1 MLERGINQLISQA
14 LDTKA
19 KGFQTRIEGVVQ
31 NYIYTQNNPQ
41 NQDKQNRKHKTV
53 DEKEDSK
60 SNSSSDFKHA
70 GICDISDLIPI
81 PGLTSTVAKTT
92 ETADKKSGAQEGS
105 KSATSKSFPT
115 GKKYQSMQGKSNLH
129 AGKGEESKN
138 ASPFDEKVT
147 QVDESSKSK
156 DGKSKTSRVKAENMS
171 RDESRLTPKVEESF
185 YKVKDEMSKIN
196 RLKLASSSPGESCAS
211 SSLDERGD
219 KYMTSEGKNE
229 NANQSYLSS
238 GVAETEAVKEE
249 IMRGTI
255 VKADKGN
262 EANTLI
268 NSKVKEQTV
277 NVCEMN
283 EESNVPGKLMG
294 EQRAKAGTK
303 VISNFGKLKQD
314 NMVLNEGS
322 KCMQSDSFQTVMA
335 DDEVPKIWSVF
346 NETPAM
352 DVTVSAGEFKEDEN
366 VKRFE
371 PIMLFSE
378 KISRAIGTDSEE
390 RNPVDSFKNIINTVK
405 MPQSLLS
412 DGGIEKVA
420 KEFPSEARSDASKMD
435 TSSHEVQRLNLSE
448 ESLELLSRQKEGYD
462 ILGDSNLEASSL
474 VGVDFTQPSSM
485 GEFSDSA
492 SDISDVSSVHT
503 SDLSSFD
510 DEDEEEEEE
519 EAEGTKKTIE
529 KRELDGDGDTER
541 ISVSQSEQNSD
552 AAPRRRST
560 RISSRRSTKEGES
573 ETSEG
578 EASKEKHRSS
588 HKRRHGEKRTRK
600 PGPVGNKVRSVSD
613 VDKPRRRG
621 RPRKDDRR
629 VSSQS
634 GSQIRHSRAREREDS
649 GATTDRSESDTK
661 ESRST
666 RSQRQIK
673 RTRCYSPSS
682 EGTRE
687 VFLPR
692 KRSRDDVN

>member
-81 PGLTSTVAKTT
+81 PGLTSMVAKTT
-92 ETADKKSGAQEGS
+92 ETADKKSGAQECS

-171 RDESRLTPKVEESF
+171 RDECRLIPKVEESF

-268 NSKVKEQTV
+268 NSKVKEETV

-322 KCMQSDSFQTVMA
+322 KCMQSDSFQTVTA

-366 VKRFE
+366 VLQLGTELTGTIVNATQTLLKLK
-371 PIMLFSE
+371 LF
-378 KISRAIGTDSEE
+378 
-390 RNPVDSFKNIINTVK
+390 
-405 MPQSLLS
+405 Q
-412 DGGIEKVA
+412 
-420 KEFPSEARSDASKMD
+420 D
-435 TSSHEVQRLNLSE
+435 TSKGLHLTFQSIPKGSQNLSVQ
-448 ESLELLSRQKEGYD
+448 LLHTGRAANQK
-462 ILGDSNLEASSL
+462 
-474 VGVDFTQPSSM
+474 
-485 GEFSDSA
+485 
-492 SDISDVSSVHT
+492 SVQ
-503 SDLSSFD
+503 
-510 DEDEEEEEE
+510 E
-519 EAEGTKKTIE
+519 
-529 KRELDGDGDTER
+529 
-541 ISVSQSEQNSD
+541 
-552 AAPRRRST
+552 
-560 RISSRRSTKEGES
+560 
-573 ETSEG
+573 
-578 EASKEKHRSS
+578 
-588 HKRRHGEKRTRK
+588 
-600 PGPVGNKVRSVSD
+600 
-613 VDKPRRRG
+613 
-621 RPRKDDRR
+621 
-629 VSSQS
+629 
-634 GSQIRHSRAREREDS
+634 
-649 GATTDRSESDTK
+649 
-661 ESRST
+661 
-666 RSQRQIK
+666 
-673 RTRCYSPSS
+673 
-682 EGTRE
+682 
-687 VFLPR
+687 
-692 KRSRDDVN
+692 

>member
-92 ETADKKSGAQEGS
+92 ETADKKSGAQECS

-268 NSKVKEQTV
+268 NSKVKEETV

-322 KCMQSDSFQTVMA
+322 KCMQSDSFQTVTA

-378 KISRAIGTDSEE
+378 KISKAIGADSEE

-510 DEDEEEEEE
+510 DEDDEEE

-529 KRELDGDGDTER
+529 RRELEGDGDTER
-541 ISVSQSEQNSD
+541 TSVSQSEQNSG

-621 RPRKDDRR
+621 RPRKDDRH

>member
-1 MLERGINQLISQA
+1 
-14 LDTKA
+14 
-19 KGFQTRIEGVVQ
+19 
-31 NYIYTQNNPQ
+31 
-41 NQDKQNRKHKTV
+41 
-53 DEKEDSK
+53 
-60 SNSSSDFKHA
+60 
-70 GICDISDLIPI
+70 
-81 PGLTSTVAKTT
+81 
-92 ETADKKSGAQEGS
+92 
-105 KSATSKSFPT
+105 
-115 GKKYQSMQGKSNLH
+115 
-129 AGKGEESKN
+129 
-138 ASPFDEKVT
+138 
-147 QVDESSKSK
+147 
-156 DGKSKTSRVKAENMS
+156 
-171 RDESRLTPKVEESF
+171 
-185 YKVKDEMSKIN
+185 
-196 RLKLASSSPGESCAS
+196 
-211 SSLDERGD
+211 
-219 KYMTSEGKNE
+219 
-229 NANQSYLSS
+229 
-238 GVAETEAVKEE
+238 
-249 IMRGTI
+249 
-255 VKADKGN
+255 
-262 EANTLI
+262 
-268 NSKVKEQTV
+268 
-277 NVCEMN
+277 
-283 EESNVPGKLMG
+283 
-294 EQRAKAGTK
+294 
-303 VISNFGKLKQD
+303 
-314 NMVLNEGS
+314 
-322 KCMQSDSFQTVMA
+322 
-335 DDEVPKIWSVF
+335 
-346 NETPAM
+346 M

-378 KISRAIGTDSEE
+378 KISRAIGADSEE

-435 TSSHEVQRLNLSE
+435 TSSPEVQRLNLSE

-510 DEDEEEEEE
+510 DEDDEEE

-529 KRELDGDGDTER
+529 KRELEGDGDTER
-541 ISVSQSEQNSD
+541 TSMSQSEQNSG

-600 PGPVGNKVRSVSD
+600 PGPEGNKVRSVSD

>member
-229 NANQSYLSS
+229 NANQSYLLS

-268 NSKVKEQTV
+268 NSKVKEETV

-322 KCMQSDSFQTVMA
+322 KCMQSDSFQTVTA

-649 GATTDRSESDTK
+649 GTTTDRSESDTK

>member
-229 NANQSYLSS
+229 NANQSYLLS

-268 NSKVKEQTV
+268 NSKVKEETV

>member
-229 NANQSYLSS
+229 NANQSYLLS

-268 NSKVKEQTV
+268 NSKVREETV

-322 KCMQSDSFQTVMA
+322 KCMQSDSFQTVTA

-649 GATTDRSESDTK
+649 GTTTDRSESDTK